1 MRSHLLKRS
10 AQRLR
15 QGFSLIEVNIAIFVL
30 ATGAL
35 ALLSLFPFGLQQ
47 SRNATNEM
55 ILSSCADRFLGAAA
69 IAAAKP
75 GTTYDDFVDN
85 FEEISELRD
94 ISDSEPS
101 DTEAIDLNFNQF
113 KNSNLWYYAWAYE
126 EKVNEISNSN
136 SDTGDASIVHVGI
149 LLSLEKTAKYND
161 KRGESARKRAQL
173 FATKVFLSQVE
184 DDQSTN
190 E

>member
-1 MRSHLLKRS
+1 MLHPIAFLKRK
-10 AQRLR
+10 AQHLR

-55 ILSSCADRFLGAAA
+55 VLSACADRFLGAATV
-69 IAAAKP
+69 AAAQP
-75 GTTYDDFVDN
+75 GSTYDDFVDA
-85 FEEISELRD
+85 FEEVSELNNVSD
-94 ISDSEPS
+94 QEPSDSEV
-101 DTEAIDLNFNQF
+101 TDLTFRQF

-126 EKVNEISNSN
+126 EKVDENSN
-136 SDTGDASIVHVGI
+136 AEAGDASIIHVGI
-149 LLSLEKTAKYND
+149 LLSLEKTAKYSD

-173 FATKVFLSQVE
+173 FATKVFLSQIE
-184 DDQSTN
+184 DSTRTN
-190 E
+190 